1 MSASGVKS
9 VLMLSQTFYPAI
21 GGSEKQALE
30 ISKALAGRG
39 VKVTVLT
46 RRTGGLPAEETLE
59 GVAVKR
65 LAVFGPRAVD
75 SALFLVKS
83 FFWLL
88 WNSGKYDAVHVH
100 LASSPAV
107 AAVLAGWL
115 TGKKTIVKL
124 GGGRGVD
131 EITLSRKSALGRL
144 KLAFFRAARPELLVM
159 NGEVFDWL
167 KTSKEFSGL
176 KLRLFRN
183 GVDTGR
189 YTPLLYNEK
198 INAKTAL
205 GLDNSAV
212 FLFVGRLSPEKR
224 VKEFLEAW
232 AEVFS
237 DEAAPPKARLLIV
250 GGGPEEGPLKKAV
263 EVLNLS
269 GSVTLAGPKGDLLPY
284 YRAADVF
291 ILPSISEG
299 LSNSML
305 EAMACGVAVMASRVG
320 GAKDA
325 VVPGVSGC
333 LFDPLNKAELKE
345 CLKRHLA
352 DHSLAV
358 KMGEQARKTAVEKY
372 SMARVADELMEIYS
386 ENGDQLDNM

>member
-1 MSASGVKS
+1 MSAPVVNS
-9 VLMLSQTFYPAI
+9 VLMLSQTFHPAI

-30 ISKALAGRG
+30 ISKALVGRG

-46 RRTGGLPAEETLE
+46 RQPGGLPPEESIG
-59 GVAVKR
+59 GVIVRR
-65 LAVFGPRAVD
+65 LTVFGPRAVD
-75 SALFLVKS
+75 SAVFMVKS

-88 WNSGKYDAVHVH
+88 RHSAGYDAVHVH

-107 AAVLAGWL
+107 AAVLAGRL
-115 TGKKTIVKL
+115 TGKKTLVKL

-131 EITLSRKSALGRL
+131 EITRSENSLLGRL
-144 KLAFFRAARPELLVM
+144 KLAFFRLARPELLVM
-159 NGEVFDWL
+159 NDEVYNWL

-176 KLRLFRN
+176 RLRQFRN

-205 GLDNSAV
+205 GLDNSAL

-224 VKEFLEAW
+224 LKEFLEAW
-232 AEVFS
+232 AEIFS
-237 DEAAPPKARLLIV
+237 EENPAPRIRLAIV
-250 GGGPEEGPLKKAV
+250 GGGPEEAALKRAV
-263 EVLNLS
+263 ADLGLA
-269 GSVTLAGPKGDLLPY
+269 GSVTLAGPKDDLLPY

-291 ILPSISEG
+291 VLPSISEG

-320 GAKDA
+320 GARDA
-325 VVPGVSGC
+325 VKQGVSGC
-333 LFDPLNKAELKE
+333 LFDPLNRVELKT
-345 CLKRHLA
+345 CLRGFLA
-352 DHSLAV
+352 DRSVAL

-372 SMARVADELMEIYS
+372 SMARVADELMGIYG
-386 ENGDQLDNM
+386 ET

>member
-1 MSASGVKS
+1 MSGPQIRS
-9 VLMLSQTFYPAI
+9 VLMLSQTFHPAI

-39 VKVTVLT
+39 VRVTVLT
-46 RRTGGLPAEETLE
+46 RQPGGLPPEESMG
-59 GVAVKR
+59 GVRVKR
-65 LAVFGPRAVD
+65 LSVFGPRVVD
-75 SALFLVKS
+75 SAVFMIKS

-88 WNSGKYDAVHVH
+88 LNSGEYEAVHVH

-107 AAVLAGWL
+107 AAVLAGRL
-115 TGKKTIVKL
+115 TGRKTLIKL

-131 EITLSRKSALGRL
+131 EITLSRNSLLGRL
-144 KLAFFRAARPELLVM
+144 KLAFFRAAKPELLVM
-159 NGEVFDWL
+159 NGEVLAWL
-167 KTSKEFSGL
+167 KSSKEFSGL
-176 KLRLFRN
+176 RLRLFRN

-224 VKEFLEAW
+224 IKEFLESW
-232 AEVFS
+232 AEVMS
-237 DEAAPPKARLLIV
+237 EEAAPPKARLLIV
-250 GGGPEEGPLKKAV
+250 GGGPEEGALRSAV
-263 EVLNLS
+263 SQLNLS
-269 GSVTLAGPKGDLLPY
+269 GSVTLAGPREDLLPY

-305 EAMACGVAVMASRVG
+305 EAMSCGIAVLASRVG

-325 VVPGVSGC
+325 IIPDVSGC

-345 CLKRHLA
+345 CLRRQMA
-352 DHSLAV
+352 DRGLSLR
-358 KMGEQARKTAVEKY
+358 MGERARKTAVEKY

-386 ENGDQLDNM
+386 GKAA